1 MSRSAPQ
8 VDAFGGGGFRLSGE
22 WRPGS
27 VLILDDTARDWGVLS
42 SAGLSAANLSAVL
55 SAGPGVCELLVL
67 GMGVR
72 NGLPPREV
80 REAFLRGGIGLEFLD
95 TPAAARLY
103 NLLTAEGRRVAAA
116 LIAI

>member
-8 VDAFGGGGFRLSGE
+8 VDSFGGGGFRLSGE
-22 WRPGS
+22 WRSGS
-27 VLILDDTARDWGVLS
+27 VLILDDVARDWEPTSQADLS
-42 SAGLSAANLSAVL
+42 VESLSAVL
-55 SAGPGVCELLVL
+55 RAGPGSCELLVL
-67 GMGVR
+67 GMGAA
-72 NGLPPREV
+72 NGLPPRAV
-80 REAFLRGGIGLEFLD
+80 REAFLQAGVGLEFLD

>member
-27 VLILDDTARDWGVLS
+27 VLILDDVARDWNPTSQADLSVQSLSPVLES
-42 SAGLSAANLSAVL
+42 
-55 SAGPGVCELLVL
+55 GPGGCELLVL
-67 GMGVR
+67 GMGGA
-72 NGLPPREV
+72 NGLPPRAI
-80 REAFLRGGIGLEFLD
+80 REAFLKAGIGLEFLD

-103 NLLTAEGRRVAAA
+103 NILTAEGRRVAAA